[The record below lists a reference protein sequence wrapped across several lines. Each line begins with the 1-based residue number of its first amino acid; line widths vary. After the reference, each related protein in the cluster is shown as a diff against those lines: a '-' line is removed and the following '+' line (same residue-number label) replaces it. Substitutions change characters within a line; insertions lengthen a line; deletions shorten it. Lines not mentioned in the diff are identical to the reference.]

1 MRCVLGSLIIA
12 YVWLPSLVIYL
23 LAYGDDYIG
32 RGALPCLCCLDVRMP
47 DFPWYVWLGALVVS
61 VGGLIFMGWTEE
73 KNQKKQREEAQ
84 ERENKIRDFQI

>member
-32 RGALPCLCCLDVRMP
+32 RALYRVFAVLMSEC
-47 DFPWYVWLGALVVS
+47 
-61 VGGLIFMGWTEE
+61 LIFLGMSGWGL
-73 KNQKKQREEAQ
+73 
-84 ERENKIRDFQI
+84 

>member
-1 MRCVLGSLIIA
+1 
-12 YVWLPSLVIYL
+12 
-23 LAYGDDYIG
+23 
-32 RGALPCLCCLDVRMP
+32 MP